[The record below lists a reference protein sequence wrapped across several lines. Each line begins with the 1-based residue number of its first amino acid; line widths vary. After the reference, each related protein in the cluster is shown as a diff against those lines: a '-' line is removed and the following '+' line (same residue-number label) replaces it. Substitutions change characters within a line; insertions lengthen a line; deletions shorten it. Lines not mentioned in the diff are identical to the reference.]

1 MNTVVFSGNPISL
14 LRGIMETECSRLAD
28 TIHQLAQNHHK
39 PRYLVAIGG
48 SPGSGKTT
56 TAKMVTHLLNKGS
69 VKRTALVS
77 MDGFHLSRAA
87 LDKLPDPEM
96 AHARRG
102 APWTFDLPRFQDFV
116 RRLYTWANAVPL
128 CTSVKV
134 KDPVEDGII
143 ITPDTSIIILEGN
156 YLLLNEPGWRDISS
170 LFDYRVFI
178 NIDLQEARSR
188 VAKRHVHAGIERTLE
203 EGLRRVDGND
213 YLNALLIHEKLL
225 VPDMFVESIPWS
237 FTEAS

>member
-1 MNTVVFSGNPISL
+1 
-14 LRGIMETECSRLAD
+14 METECSRLAD

-69 VKRTALVS
+69 VKRTALIS

-128 CTSVKV
+128 CTSVKGWSDAEVLTAPTFDHEV

-213 YLNALLIHEKLL
+213 YLNGLLIHEKLL